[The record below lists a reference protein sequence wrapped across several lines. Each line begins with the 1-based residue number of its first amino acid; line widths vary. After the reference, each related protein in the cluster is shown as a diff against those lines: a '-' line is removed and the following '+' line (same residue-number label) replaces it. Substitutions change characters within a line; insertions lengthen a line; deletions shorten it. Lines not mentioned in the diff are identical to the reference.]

1 MTILEIGISFPT
13 LVDRSEKQGTTR
25 QCCHRV
31 LFGGSLR
38 RNKMSEVMF
47 TTGDR

>member
-13 LVDRSEKQGTTR
+13 LVDRSKKALHDSIAIARGSFR
-25 QCCHRV
+25 
-31 LFGGSLR
+31 GSLR
-38 RNKMSEVMF
+38 RNEMSEVIF